1 MVKKRFSVMP
11 RSIKAKYSWG
21 DKVPASGIFECSV
34 CGNYE
39 AFKKGEFFSQ
49 CQDCINSHRD
59 EENKWY
65 VTNEFLYFM
74 SKNMNIEFDNTS
86 SLQVRVADK
95 ITGWAGSM
103 GFVYIHIVWFTL
115 WIMANDG
122 FFGLKYIFDPFP
134 YGLLTMIVSLEAIFL
149 ATFIMLSQ
157 NISGQKSELRA
168 EHDYQVNLETE
179 KNVAELLIL
188 MKEMRRESELKHETI
203 DDIKET
209 VEEIAEHTEDHDNT
223 KDEEDIEEETDKILD
238 DAGIDVIETVP
249 DELPVIK
256 KKKIKKKSSKKKASK
271 KNVSKKKVQKKPSK
285 KTTSKSKRLKN

>member
-1 MVKKRFSVMP
+1 MP